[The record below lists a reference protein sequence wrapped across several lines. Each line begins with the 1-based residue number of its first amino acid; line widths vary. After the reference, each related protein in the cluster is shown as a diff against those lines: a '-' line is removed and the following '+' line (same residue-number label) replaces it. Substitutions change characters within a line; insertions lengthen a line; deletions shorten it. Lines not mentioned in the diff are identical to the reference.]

1 MEWIRGHSK
10 VAVGLALG
18 AAVVVLLMLN
28 WSLAFIGAVAVATVI
43 MLIETGYYAVR
54 YARSWQSWLL
64 ALLMVALI
72 LAGGAGLTTSLTAPR
87 GNWHTFIIILVVVAT
102 DTTAQIVGR
111 RIGEPRT
118 FFASL
123 SPNKTKAGAVAGM
136 IAGTVMALLGALAWH
151 VLGDSIDARVLT
163 VLLVSAPLSIAGDL
177 FESGFK
183 RSLGIKDFGH
193 LLGRSTGGL
202 MDRLD
207 SWLPVFALCL
217 ILL

>member
-1 MEWIRGHSK
+1 MEWIRGHRK

-18 AAVVVLLMLN
+18 AVVVVLLMLN
-28 WSLAFIGAVAVATVI
+28 WSLMLIGAVAVATVI

-54 YARSWQSWLL
+54 YARSWQPCLL

-72 LAGGAGLTTSLTAPR
+72 LAGGTGLATSLTSPR
-87 GNWHTFIIILVVVAT
+87 GNWHTFIIILMVVST
-102 DTTAQIVGR
+102 DTAAQIAGQ
-111 RIGEPRT
+111 RIGRPKT

-123 SPNKTKAGAVAGM
+123 SPNKTKAGAIAGM
-136 IAGTVMALLGALAWH
+136 ITGTIVALLGAVAWH
-151 VLGDSIDARVLT
+151 MLGDSIDVRVLI

-177 FESGFK
+177 FESAFK
-183 RSLGIKDFGH
+183 RSLGIKDFGR

-207 SWLPVFALCL
+207 SWLPVFALCF